1 MFCVSFLLTCLNILV
16 IVIFKNSY
24 LNNANIHI
32 TLGLVFLSF
41 ISLAFS
47 NFYLFFTYLILSL
60 LNVGL
65 CWWKLTRLWMI
76 SSKEGCFL
84 LAGVVLADGVG
95 PAKAWSEALLR
106 LIYFSFTLTL
116 RAWSLPMGCGP
127 SGFLAESLG
136 CYSGFRDLLGVWTP
150 ASLPSTVCLIEF
162 QLNSRI
168 LQLLFLLTSWSL
180 ILCVHSLKDGQ
191 WLEENL

>member
-1 MFCVSFLLTCLNILV
+1 MFCMSFLLTCLNILV
-16 IVIFKNSY
+16 IVIFKNSC

-47 NFYLFFTYLILSL
+47 NFYLFFTYFIISL

-76 SSKEGCFL
+76 SSKEDCFL
-84 LAGVVLADGVG
+84 LAGGGVLANHVDPV
-95 PAKAWSEALLR
+95 KAWFEALLR

-116 RAWSLPMGCGP
+116 RAWSLPIGYGP
-127 SGFLAESLG
+127 SGFLIESLG
-136 CYSGFRDLLGVWTP
+136 CYSRFLDLLGAWTP

-162 QLNSRI
+162 QLNSWI

-191 WLEENL
+191 WLENL